1 MNKVFLACYR
11 GRGDKLAHRLCDGI
25 TRFLLV
31 ANTVT
36 PRLPSPCLTVVTNA
50 IHQVCVKAVFAPK

>member
-36 PRLPSPCLTVVTNA
+36 PRLPSW
-50 IHQVCVKAVFAPK
+50 CVRR